1 MDCGCITNVPG
12 RSRGP
17 VKSSLTVLRRQ
28 TYRQDNLDGMFA
40 MALKSNAR
48 TSKTAETAKSAASNE
63 TVDILFCSFCGKSK
77 DAVKTLI
84 AGPTVFIC
92 NECVAVCTKFISGEA
107 SPEPTDWDRC
117 SDEFLLSQLPRTSA
131 IADAASNH
139 LASHVATLRKREVTW
154 ELIGKALGVSRQAAW
169 ERFS

>member
-1 MDCGCITNVPG
+1 MAG
-12 RSRGP
+12 
-17 VKSSLTVLRRQ
+17 KS
-28 TYRQDNLDGMFA
+28 
-40 MALKSNAR
+40 
-48 TSKTAETAKSAASNE
+48 EAAAPKAPK
-63 TVDILFCSFCGKSK
+63 DILFCSFCGKSK

-107 SPEPTDWDRC
+107 SPEQTDWDKC
-117 SDEFLLSQLPRTSA
+117 SDEFLLEQLPRASA
-131 IADAASNH
+131 IADAAGDH

-154 ELIGKALGVSRQAAW
+154 EAIGRALGVSRQAAW

>member
-1 MDCGCITNVPG
+1 MAG
-12 RSRGP
+12 
-17 VKSSLTVLRRQ
+17 KS
-28 TYRQDNLDGMFA
+28 
-40 MALKSNAR
+40 
-48 TSKTAETAKSAASNE
+48 EAAAPKAPI
-63 TVDILFCSFCGKSK
+63 DILFCSFCGKSK

-107 SPEPTDWDRC
+107 SPEQTDWDKC
-117 SDEFLLSQLPRTSA
+117 SDEFLLEQLPRTSA
-131 IADAASNH
+131 IADAAGDH

-154 ELIGKALGVSRQAAW
+154 EAIGRALGVSRQAAW

>member
-1 MDCGCITNVPG
+1 MAG
-12 RSRGP
+12 
-17 VKSSLTVLRRQ
+17 KS
-28 TYRQDNLDGMFA
+28 
-40 MALKSNAR
+40 
-48 TSKTAETAKSAASNE
+48 EAAAPKAP
-63 TVDILFCSFCGKSK
+63 TDILFCSFCGKSK

-107 SPEPTDWDRC
+107 SPEQTDWDKC
-117 SDEFLLSQLPRTSA
+117 SDEFLLEQLPRTSA
-131 IADAASNH
+131 IADAASDH

-154 ELIGKALGVSRQAAW
+154 EAIGRALGVSRQAAW